1 MVKLCSR
8 IQLDIDPKSTEA
20 IRRRCCLRVGSD
32 FSGIGVA
39 LSAVKTILGGDQVD
53 CAFVCDSNAQCRQY
67 LNTAHSPDIVYDDV
81 IGRITS
87 TMPETHMFVCTPP
100 VRPFVKTHSMLPPVR
115 DDSRSSLVMN
125 SLMYI
130 SKKKAAGGHV

>member
-20 IRRRCCLRVGSD
+20 IRRRRCLRVGSD

-53 CAFVCDSNAQCRQY
+53 CAFVCDSNEQCRQY

-100 VRPFVKTHSMLPPVR
+100 VRPFVKTHSMLPGVR
-115 DDSRSSLVMN
+115 DDSHSSRSEFLDVH
-125 SLMYI
+125 LQ
-130 SKKKAAGGHV
+130 KKAAGGHV